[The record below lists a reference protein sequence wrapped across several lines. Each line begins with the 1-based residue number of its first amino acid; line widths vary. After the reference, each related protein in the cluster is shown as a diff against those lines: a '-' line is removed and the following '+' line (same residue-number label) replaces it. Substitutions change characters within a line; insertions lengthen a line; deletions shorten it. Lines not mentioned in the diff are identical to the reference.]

1 MSGGSP
7 RPPRGSRRK
16 WGDTSRIYSAY
27 QEGQEGEEAYEADR
41 EMVAGMRA
49 LGLEPPLIARNNRR
63 FHERAVAHVVDDLG
77 ISGILEIG
85 CGQPQV
91 QVPNTHEIAQ
101 SLNAL
106 ARVVYVDN
114 DLLVERQAAVFQRN
128 GTEEGSTAF
137 VLADVREPED
147 IEEILAVAREQLDF
161 SRPVALFL
169 VAVLHFVEDDDDP
182 QGVVDALVGAL
193 PEGSVV
199 VISHMIDDHQPEVMR
214 QAEGLYRDR
223 GHPARIRRS
232 DAVVGFLADLDLD
245 STGFVPVHQW
255 RQPDEEVAAIDA
267 SKVPCRGGVFHVR
280 QAARPSARG

>member
-1 MSGGSP
+1 MSGGSS
-7 RPPRGSRRK
+7 RPAHGNRRK
-16 WGDTSRIYSAY
+16 WGDTSRIYWAY
-27 QEGQEGEEAYEADR
+27 QEDQEGKEAYEADR
-41 EMVAGMRA
+41 EMVAGMKA
-49 LGLEPPLIARNNRR
+49 LGLEPPLIARNNRG

-85 CGQPQV
+85 CGLPQPHL
-91 QVPNTHEIAQ
+91 PTTHEIAQ
-101 SLNAL
+101 SVNPHT
-106 ARVVYVDN
+106 RVVYVDN
-114 DLLVERQAAVFQRN
+114 DLLVERQVGVLQGN
-128 GTEEGSTAF
+128 CTDEGSTAF

-147 IEEILAVAREQLDF
+147 VEKILAVAREELDF

-182 QGVVDALVGAL
+182 QRVVDTLVGAL

-232 DAVVGFLADLDLD
+232 DAVVGFLAGLDLD

-255 RQPDEEVAAIDA
+255 NQPDAEIAAIDA
-267 SKVPCRGGVFHVR
+267 SKVPCRSGVFHVR
-280 QAARPSARG
+280 KAAGPPRG